1 MRLTPIRHRCCLLD
15 ENCMRDT
22 EDVFSRASALFVRTR
37 VVLRTPANRSRS
49 MLPDFPPSNR
59 IIRIFGTSTVSLA
72 GGISLNSP
80 SRVPVNV
87 DSDIAIFPSTC
98 CPSAL
103 LGGSSSLV
111 HTVGISLQNNW
122 IGDDTATRRDASS
135 EDHAVVQAS
144 LSRVG
149 PARTG
154 FANAN
159 RRGGEISVNGL
170 AAEKVNDSFYHGEVR
185 FETTYTNQSLTG

>member
-1 MRLTPIRHRCCLLD
+1 MYSAELPPYSSEHEWFCEHL
-15 ENCMRDT
+15 
-22 EDVFSRASALFVRTR
+22 RA
-37 VVLRTPANRSRS
+37 VVGP

-59 IIRIFGTSTVSLA
+59 IIRIFGTSAVSLA

-87 DSDIAIFPSTC
+87 DSDIAMFPSTC
-98 CPSAL
+98 CPSEL

-111 HTVGISLQNNW
+111 HTVGISLQNNG

-135 EDHAVVQAS
+135 EVHAVVPAS

-159 RRGGEISVNGL
+159 RRDGGDLRGRV
-170 AAEKVNDSFYHGEVR
+170 DCGESERLLLSRRGPVR
-185 FETTYTNQSLTG
+185 DDVHEPVADTVVLNTC